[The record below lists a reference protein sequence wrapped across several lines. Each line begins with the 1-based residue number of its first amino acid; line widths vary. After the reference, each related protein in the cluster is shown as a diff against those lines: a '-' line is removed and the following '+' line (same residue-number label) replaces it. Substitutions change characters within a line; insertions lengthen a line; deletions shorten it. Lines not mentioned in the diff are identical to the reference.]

1 MMTWLISIFMILGS
15 LFVLIAV
22 IGLLRF
28 PDLYC
33 RMHGAAKAG
42 AFGGSILLLTTA
54 ICFGRFEVW
63 LEVLLIILFFYLTT
77 PVASH
82 MIGRAAYLN
91 GTRAWS
97 GTGKDELKGKY
108 DKKEGKLSS

>member
-1 MMTWLISIFMILGS
+1 MMAWITSIFLIIGS

-42 AFGGSILLLTTA
+42 AFGGSILLLSTA
-54 ICFGRFEVW
+54 VCFGKYEVW
-63 LEVLLIILFFYLTT
+63 VEVVLIILFFYLTT

-91 GTRAWS
+91 NTRTWTGTK
-97 GTGKDELKGKY
+97 KDELKGKY
-108 DKKEGKLSS
+108 DKKGNKLSS